1 MHASAMRWRT
11 QGTPPQP
18 GRARLGGGACT
29 AVRSGGRF
37 PPGPA
42 EQLGEGVPERAPS
55 RHGSGAQGGG
65 EPEDGPA
72 VAGPSSVSMKE
83 RGAEGGALPPT
94 GQRPASWVGVQPA
107 AGSCH
112 APVTSHRDAVR
123 QRREYCSY
131 GGCRVGGAV
140 LGYTRLSSLNK
151 EGGALDVRVAAIDQ
165 STVAEKGAPFYLSK
179 TTHPK
184 SFDDDSA
191 TSTGHETSVCL
202 GEALGFGV
210 TSRLGA
216 PASGTLAG
224 QPRGLSP
231 QRAESPRGS

>member
-1 MHASAMRWRT
+1 MRWRT

-83 RGAEGGALPPT
+83 RGAEGGALSPT
-94 GQRPASWVGVQPA
+94 GQRPASWGGVQPA

-140 LGYTRLSSLNK
+140 LGYARLSSLNK
-151 EGGALDVRVAAIDQ
+151 EGGALGVRVAAIDR
-165 STVAEKGAPFYLSK
+165 STVAEEGAPFTFRRRRTQTQLLCLVAIGV
-179 TTHPK
+179 PRR
-184 SFDDDSA
+184 SA
-191 TSTGHETSVCL
+191 RVWRNLAARGAGVGDAGGPAEGVVTPAGREST
-202 GEALGFGV
+202 
-210 TSRLGA
+210 R
-216 PASGTLAG
+216 
-224 QPRGLSP
+224 
-231 QRAESPRGS
+231 